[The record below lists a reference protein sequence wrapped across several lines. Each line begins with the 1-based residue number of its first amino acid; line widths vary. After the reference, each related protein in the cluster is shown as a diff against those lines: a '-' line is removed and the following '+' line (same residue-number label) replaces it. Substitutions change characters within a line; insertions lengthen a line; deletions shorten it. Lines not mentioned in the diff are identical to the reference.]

1 MAISISNAHR
11 TVKAGKLLDNEVN
24 TVFTDLKDSLKST
37 DVSIRP
43 FSKIRSKLK
52 ETAKPIA
59 FVLLTLCFKYYFFC
73 YSIKSEKLSLLLEKR
88 INKYLSISFVDNW
101 KNQ

>member
-11 TVKAGKLLDNEVN
+11 TVKAGKLQDNEVN

-43 FSKIRSKLK
+43 FSKK
-52 ETAKPIA
+52 T
-59 FVLLTLCFKYYFFC
+59 V
-73 YSIKSEKLSLLLEKR
+73 
-88 INKYLSISFVDNW
+88 
-101 KNQ
+101 

>member
-11 TVKAGKLLDNEVN
+11 TVKAGKLQDNEVN

-52 ETAKPIA
+52 ETAKPICIRTA
-59 FVLLTLCFKYYFFC
+59 HSLFQ
-73 YSIKSEKLSLLLEKR
+73 ILLLC
-88 INKYLSISFVDNW
+88 
-101 KNQ
+101 